1 MGIPRLFLVE
11 AEYGVAMNRA
21 ELEWVR
27 RLIADIQ
34 DGKLWI
40 THDEMKAVEARLGN
54 REEGGESE

>member
-1 MGIPRLFLVE
+1 
-11 AEYGVAMNRA
+11 
-21 ELEWVR
+21 VR